1 MRSGWNVAA
10 MGLLLTA
17 AAGCSRLPLLPH
29 RALPQPQAQAP
40 SLPPAEMANL
50 TPSMPPLP
58 PYVSAKPVML
68 DTSVPSES
76 EPAVAEAPKSRSHH
90 RTRPV
95 SQDPAQQE
103 AAKTGTPA
111 TPATTT
117 TEVAS
122 GQPPEMSPIGQL
134 STANNNSNAAD
145 RQQILDQ
152 INAMESTLNA
162 IHRPLNGEE
171 QKTAKMIHTFI
182 TKAREALKTDDL
194 DGARGYNTK
203 AKILLQEL
211 TKE

>member
-10 MGLLLTA
+10 MGLLLTTA
-17 AAGCSRLPLLPH
+17 VGCGRLPLPH
-29 RALPQPQAQAP
+29 RAAPQAQAQAP
-40 SLPPAEMANL
+40 SLPPAQMASL
-50 TPSMPPLP
+50 TPSMPPVP
-58 PYVSAKPVML
+58 PYAPAKPVML
-68 DTSVPSES
+68 DTNAPSEAQ
-76 EPAVAEAPKSRSHH
+76 PTVAEAPKSHSHH

-95 SQDPAQQE
+95 SLHRAPQE
-103 AAKTGTPA
+103 AMKTGAPA
-111 TPATTT
+111 APATTA

-134 STANNNSNAAD
+134 STANNDSNAAD

-152 INAMESTLNA
+152 INATESTLNG
-162 IHRPLNGEE
+162 IHRSLNGEE